1 MQPRWYQSQAVQAA
15 WDYIRASTGNPALVL
30 PTGAGKSLV
39 IAMLASDTVAWGGR
53 SIILAHRKELLE
65 QNAAKVAACAPGL
78 QVGLYS
84 AGLGAKDYS
93 ATVVCAGIQSCFK
106 QVPAYNIGHRD
117 TIIVDEAHLI
127 PAKDSGM
134 YREFLG
140 HMQRINPHV
149 RVIGLT
155 ATPYRLDSGLVCGE
169 ENILTEIAYEV
180 PLERLIGEGYLSKL
194 TSKDPTNKIDTAG
207 IHTRAG
213 EFIQSEL
220 DQSASVPEVVRK
232 AMEELLAWTQDRKS
246 TLVFCCGRKHL
257 LACLEVLQGYG
268 VSVAMVDGTTPSG
281 ERAKTLEAFQKG
293 QVKYLLNID
302 VLTTG
307 FDAPNV
313 DCVTLLR
320 PTMSPG
326 LYYQMVGRGFRLA
339 PGKLNCL
346 VLDFAGN
353 VMRHGPL
360 DRLNGPKP
368 KSASGSGTPGEQ
380 PAKAC
385 PQCKELLSISVRE
398 CPACGYHWPEKDPSH
413 DSQASCVPVL
423 SGQVPRVTVETLPVL
438 KTDYIVHKS
447 ERGPRMFR
455 AIHKVQGLKDTVSE
469 YICLEHLPGSW
480 AWKKAKE
487 WWEKHTDWPFPQDG
501 CWGAYHAQRQFQILT
516 ETKTIT
522 IKRIPG
528 GKHPEVIGTELGE
541 KPAVSYQELQDHEDL
556 VQKLKS
562 IFGRRKHG
570 QASTMHDDT
579 TPTEATSDIPDT
591 GL

>member
-1 MQPRWYQSQAVQAA
+1 MQPRWYQSQAVQAT
-15 WDYIRASTGNPALVL
+15 WDYIRASEGNPALVL

-65 QNAAKVAACAPGL
+65 QNASKVAACAPGL
-78 QVGLYS
+78 EVGLYS
-84 AGLGAKDYS
+84 AGLGAKNYL
-93 ATVVCAGIQSCFK
+93 APVVCAGIQSCFK

-127 PAKDSGM
+127 PARDSGM

-140 HMQRINPHV
+140 YMKAINPAV

-169 ENILTEIAYEV
+169 DNILTEVAYEV
-180 PLERLIGEGYLSKL
+180 PLERLISEGFLSKL
-194 TSKDPTNKIDTAG
+194 TSKDPEAKISTTG

-220 DQSASVPEVVRK
+220 DQSASVPEVVQK
-232 AMEELLAWTQDRKS
+232 AMSELLAWTKDRKS
-246 TLVFCCGRKHL
+246 TLVFCCGRRHM
-257 LACLEVLQGYG
+257 LACVASLLSLCPAGSEPQ
-268 VSVAMVDGTTPSG
+268 VAMVDGTTPSG
-281 ERAKTLEAFQKG
+281 ERSRILEAFKNG
-293 QVKYLLNID
+293 HIRYLFNID

-313 DCVTLLR
+313 DCVALLR

-339 PGKLNCL
+339 PGKQNCL

-368 KSASGSGTPGEQ
+368 KSGSGSGTPGEA

-385 PQCKELLSISVRE
+385 PQCKELLALTVRE
-398 CPACGYHWPEKDPSH
+398 CPACGYMWPEKDPSH
-413 DSQASCVPVL
+413 DAQASAIPIL
-423 SGQVPRVTVETLPVL
+423 SGQVPRVTVETLPVI
-438 KTDYIVHKS
+438 KTDYIVYKS
-447 ERGPRMFR
+447 DKGPRMFR
-455 AIHKVQGLKDTVSE
+455 AIHKVQGIKDTISE

-480 AWKKAKE
+480 AWKKARE
-487 WWEKHTDWPFPQDG
+487 WWSRHTDWPWPEGG
-501 CWGAYHAQRQFQILT
+501 CWDAYNIQKQFQVLA
-516 ETKTIT
+516 ETKTVT

-528 GKHPEVIGTELGE
+528 GKHPEVIGTELGD
-541 KPAVSYQELQDHEDL
+541 KPAVSYRELQEHEDI
-556 VQKLKS
+556 VETLKS
-562 IFGRRKHG
+562 IFGRDRSSQPVQN
-570 QASTMHDDT
+570 QAD
-579 TPTEATSDIPDT
+579 A
-591 GL
+591 